1 MCYQKSENL
10 NSQLRRKVDMVISY
24 RGYFLYIN
32 EDNLTV
38 QHKATGIINI
48 ITKIKNIEE
57 AYFIVDN
64 HIHNSIESATLYEE
78 SLRTILTSKQYSQY
92 YSKGDKR
99 NTI

>member
-1 MCYQKSENL
+1 
-10 NSQLRRKVDMVISY
+10 MVISY

-92 YSKGDKR
+92 YCNGKQKGLLWLLK
-99 NTI
+99 NEKKLTLVIFILKG